1 MVLSWI
7 LLISLNNYLMNSVE
21 INELIAGC
29 KSNNPKY
36 QTILYNS
43 YRKLFSKIIS
53 KYCNDSRDI
62 EEVINTA
69 MAKIFMDIK
78 DYKYIGPFE
87 GWMRKIVVHTAINKT
102 REKLFRQDEKGTIYT
117 DFSIISPSISG
128 VDEIVL
134 SNDLV
139 SITKNLT
146 KQQKRIFELRVT
158 GLKLKEIADKL
169 GTSEGTVR
177 FQVSAARK
185 RLKPLEK
192 EYLN

>member
-1 MVLSWI
+1 
-7 LLISLNNYLMNSVE
+7 MNSVE

-69 MAKIFMDIK
+69 MAKIFMDIE